1 MPSRMRILAFPYRGI
16 AYNDGFY
23 DALSAQ
29 GAEVISGEWAGKWLL
44 QNLRKQDAVH
54 IHWPSFLYAS
64 SGTSGAVLASFLR
77 FVVLLAVMRMRTKKI
92 YWTAHNLMPHDRCV
106 LPWLDTL
113 ARHCM
118 IAMVSKIFV
127 HGASAQKVLVD
138 RFPRAAPKCITIP
151 HGNWIG
157 HYPPEQTRETARA
170 ALGLPPDAFIY
181 LFFGQCKPYKNLD
194 GLMRI
199 FLKQASRNDVLLV
212 AGGFSD
218 KQYLASIREI
228 AGNDAR
234 IRLDARFI
242 PNEEVSSYVMA
253 SDAMCV
259 PYREILTSGTAML
272 ALGFGKP
279 VISINRGFLRDV
291 IPSQAGILIEPDNA
305 EQLAQAL
312 RTIQEKPWQSDA
324 IIRHAK
330 QFTYEDAAAIFL
342 KEAAS

>member
-1 MPSRMRILAFPYRGI
+1 
-16 AYNDGFY
+16 
-23 DALSAQ
+23 
-29 GAEVISGEWAGKWLL
+29 
-44 QNLRKQDAVH
+44 
-54 IHWPSFLYAS
+54 
-64 SGTSGAVLASFLR
+64 
-77 FVVLLAVMRMRTKKI
+77 MRMRTKKI